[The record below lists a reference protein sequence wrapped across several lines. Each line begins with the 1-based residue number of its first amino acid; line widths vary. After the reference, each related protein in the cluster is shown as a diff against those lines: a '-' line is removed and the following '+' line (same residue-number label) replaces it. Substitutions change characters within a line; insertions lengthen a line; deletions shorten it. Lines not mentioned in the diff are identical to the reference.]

1 MTVEHVH
8 KLLDK
13 FPLGI
18 IILFESELIKW
29 QKNNGTIVKNIV
41 SNNEIV
47 QGQVCVKIISYPQK
61 TFQLKLDEILQSSRK
76 ESLTIDYYKKNNKLN
91 DGIRITLVDLIR
103 SHMVTKHIP
112 MSFSLAKSLANQI
125 VAMFKTEIEIFI
137 LF

>member
-112 MSFSLAKSLANQI
+112 MSFS
-125 VAMFKTEIEIFI
+125 
-137 LF
+137 